1 MACGLKFQ
9 NWVCALA
16 VLVAAGLAGANSVAG
31 PGRGGGFAGGR
42 MSAPP
47 SAHRSTVAA
56 APVQP
61 RSLTVVS
68 PPKGTTPPCL
78 PGQVLVGGKCFCVH
92 PPFIIYHDAFWYP
105 YWGYPFYVYGT
116 YAEPYGL
123 SYDGLGKQW
132 GKDLKRGTVTM
143 EQFVAFLQAQVVNV
157 PDPLRTDFEHG
168 FRKGYGKK
176 GAAVFAQAMN
186 QAKES
191 ATQKPEPNGPA
202 APPK

>member
-1 MACGLKFQ
+1 MARGFKFQ
-9 NWVCALA
+9 KWVCALT
-16 VLVAAGLAGANSVAG
+16 VLVATGLAGENGVAG
-31 PGRGGGFAGGR
+31 PSRGGGFAGGR
-42 MSAPP
+42 MAAPP
-47 SAHRSTVAA
+47 SVHRSTVAA

-61 RSLTVVS
+61 RSLTVVT

-78 PGQVLVGGKCFCVH
+78 PGQVLVGGRCFCVH
-92 PPFIIYHDAFWYP
+92 PPLIIYHDAFWYP
-105 YWGYPFYVYGT
+105 YWWYPFYVYGT
-116 YAEPYGL
+116 YSEPYGL
-123 SYDGLGKQW
+123 SYDELGKQW

-143 EQFVAFLQAQVVNV
+143 EQFVAFLQAQVADV

-191 ATQKPEPNGPA
+191 AMQKPEPNGPA